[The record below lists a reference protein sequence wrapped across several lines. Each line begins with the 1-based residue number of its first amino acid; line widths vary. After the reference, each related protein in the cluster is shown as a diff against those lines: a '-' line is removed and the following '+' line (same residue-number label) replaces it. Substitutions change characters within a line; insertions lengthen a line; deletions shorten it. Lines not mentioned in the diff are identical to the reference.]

1 MPAKVIRTK
10 VRVYESRQIDSS
22 VDGFRTVRS
31 LVSNAEYAVVV
42 DSETRARIV
51 CQARGKWVACRVGN
65 GNGFGM
71 AISPMNLHAFGD
83 VKAWALTK
91 FGGGLMKKTKLDS
104 QIEAVIT
111 AIEKRLDSL
120 EELMFF
126 SIKASLRFKKRQR
139 VKLSAIA
146 DRQNVMLLRGARKGT
161 VVEVGSYIVTVL
173 PDGYK
178 KPHDYWHGYW
188 EPVARAK

>member
-1 MPAKVIRTK
+1 
-10 VRVYESRQIDSS
+10 
-22 VDGFRTVRS
+22 
-31 LVSNAEYAVVV
+31 
-42 DSETRARIV
+42 
-51 CQARGKWVACRVGN
+51 
-65 GNGFGM
+65 M